1 MHHPQLAL
9 VADAA
14 KPLFTDENV
23 PAVSATAQC
32 VLILLGQ
39 YFILYTLIAMLR
51 TFNQMTERRGQ
62 AVLDAMDTASKAM
75 HFAPMLSVLF
85 LCGRIRAIQLSGGDP
100 DKFNVPGDRYVL
112 WMQIG
117 TWCVLLNVIFTLIT
131 PIFTIFTSEAE
142 LQIPKDET
150 GKIDFEKI
158 KAKRNNPMFWIF
170 TILKYGASILL
181 YLSFAIV
188 CTDIVLMD
196 APYNGPKLVSAA
208 VTATMILSVQFFVI
222 YFALAVMNTI
232 TQLWGPI
239 AQKLTSVFEM
249 AAWTLSMAPMLC
261 VLFIVARMRAL
272 QVNPS
277 GDGPQLWAQR
287 AFYFCAFAVLIQAIL
302 IVILPLVSNCR
313 VEKNKDIEGDIKFID
328 DGERR
333 WSAIVLNVIRYVLL
347 VSLYGGFTVILC
359 SMFLIEAPEGRDT
372 PPISSAVSCVVNLS
386 IQYFVIYL
394 LQFIAQS
401 TKQLSETLETP
412 ATFVLKM
419 MQAAKETVLFAPAL
433 AILFILTRMRALQLC
448 KLDDGTLPLNAG
460 PPRWAQDAMYLATW
474 CLFLQL
480 FVVII
485 MSCFFSS
492 SVPAD
497 AEKDAEAGTT
507 MDGLKAPEDSPKVV
521 GYLISFLRYV
531 CLIGMW
537 GSSIALVVS
546 IFVMKPETL
555 PPFGNAGHLIPYVPI
570 PEPLTPPSFF

>member
-23 PAVSATAQC
+23 PGVSPTAQC

-39 YFILYTLIAMLR
+39 YFILYTLIAVLR
-51 TFNQMTERRGQ
+51 TFNQMTTRGQ
-62 AVLDAMDTASKAM
+62 GLLTAMDTAAKAM

-117 TWCVLLNVIFTLIT
+117 TWCVFLNVIFTLIT
-131 PIFTIFTSEAE
+131 LIFTSEAE
-142 LQIPKDET
+142 LQMPKDND

-158 KAKRNNPMFWIF
+158 SAKVNKPMFWIS

-222 YFALAVMNTI
+222 YFALAVTNTI
-232 TQLWGPI
+232 TQLKGPI
-239 AQKLTSVFEM
+239 VEKLTSVFEN

-277 GDGPQLWAQR
+277 GEGPQLWAQR
-287 AFYFCAFAVLIQAIL
+287 AFYFCAYAVLIQAIL

-313 VEKNKDIEGDIKFID
+313 VEKNKHIEGDIKFID
-328 DGERR
+328 DEGRR
-333 WSAIVLNVIRYVLL
+333 GSAIVLNVIRYVLL

-401 TKQLSETLETP
+401 TRQLSDTLEGP

-448 KLDDGTLPLNAG
+448 KLDDGSLPLNAG

-480 FVVII
+480 LVVII
-485 MSCFFSS
+485 MSCFFPSS
-492 SVPAD
+492 GPVD
-497 AEKDAEAGTT
+497 AEEDAEAGTT
-507 MDGLKAPEDSPKVV
+507 MDGLKPPKDASYPWVV
-521 GYLISFLRYV
+521 GILISFVRYV

-555 PPFGNAGHLIPYVPI
+555 PPFGNAEHLIPYVPI